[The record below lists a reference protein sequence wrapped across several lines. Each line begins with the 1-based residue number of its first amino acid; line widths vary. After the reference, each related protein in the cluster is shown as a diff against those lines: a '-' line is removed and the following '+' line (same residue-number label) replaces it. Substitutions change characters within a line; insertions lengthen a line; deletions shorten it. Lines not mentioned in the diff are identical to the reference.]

1 MGSTLSAT
9 NFSNM
14 PSIRKKIVAFR
25 NDNEAPHTVVT
36 SKGRAV
42 TEPEIELASER
53 DEIEI

>member
-36 SKGRAV
+36 RKGRAV